1 MIAPDGDVPAGED
14 RVNMKSF
21 YDMFRHTYSHDLVS
35 LPFLEAIHYYFDTT
49 DQHLIKNTLAELYR
63 NLSYITLSGGRDFG
77 FNNVSDLLARISLL
91 KKVPVCKTLKKW
103 REKTEKMLV
112 K

>member
-1 MIAPDGDVPAGED
+1 MTCLD
-14 RVNMKSF
+14 
-21 YDMFRHTYSHDLVS
+21 
-35 LPFLEAIHYYFDTT
+35 IHIRTVLFPCHFFAYYFDTT

-91 KKVPVCKTLKKW
+91 RKVPVCKTLKKG
-103 REKTEKMLV
+103 REKSEKMLL